1 MMSGLLYLRSAFYWW
16 RLHPIGYITTDIGQ
30 GLWFSDWLGWLIKRS
45 VLKYEGGAAFQRLIP
60 FFIGLF
66 VGQLFMAAFWIVIGL
81 LDGEVGVQ
89 LL

>member
-1 MMSGLLYLRSAFYWW
+1 M
-16 RLHPIGYITTDIGQ
+16 
-30 GLWFSDWLGWLIKRS
+30 
-45 VLKYEGGAAFQRLIP
+45 LKYEGGAAFQRLIP

-66 VGQLFMAAFWIVIGL
+66 VGHLFMAAFWIVIGL